1 MPLFDFRCLAC
12 GHVFEALV
20 RTGHTTACPSCG
32 GESLERQISAP
43 VVSSPERRGA
53 AAAKAVE
60 RNAAIG
66 RRDNAI
72 RDKETKEHR
81 KHDH

>member
-20 RTGHTTACPSCG
+20 RTGHATVCPSCG
-32 GESLERQISAP
+32 GDSLEKQISAP
-43 VVSSPERRGA
+43 AVSSPERRGA
-53 AAAKAVE
+53 AAAQAGE

-66 RRDNAI
+66 GRDNAI
-72 RDKETKEHR
+72 RDREAKEHR
-81 KHDH
+81 KHEH